1 MQPSRAWV
9 EQAAL
14 SPTSASFTG
23 SIKNYSDDRTWQG
36 TQPADFQEEK
46 GENRKKK
53 GQNKVIFVKKIQLEN
68 LEGNRIRDSSLY
80 SFIENKACQT
90 NLIALFVL

>member
-46 GENRKKK
+46 GENKKKK
-53 GQNKVIFVKKIQLEN
+53 GKTKLYLLRK
-68 LEGNRIRDSSLY
+68 SSWKTLRATGY
-80 SFIENKACQT
+80 ETAACT
-90 NLIALFVL
+90 AS